1 MAEKNNKND
10 EIEMFCVLYWN
21 VDLSSIELFAYQI
34 ELLFIIHGT
43 DLEINFQ
50 TIWYLLYV

>member
-10 EIEMFCVLYWN
+10 EIEMFCVLCWN
-21 VDLSSIELFAYQI
+21 VDLSSIELFDHQI